1 MIYKTDRI
9 TVIAVEGELTP
20 NKTVILYR
28 NGGNVEL
35 PNQGL
40 FTYHKTEKDAYMHI
54 REHCLNTIE
63 NLDPKQDVTLVREFN
78 KKLKDV
84 ESKIANLND

>member
-9 TVIAVEGELTP
+9 TVIAVEGEITP
-20 NKTVILYR
+20 KNTVILYR

-35 PNQGL
+35 PNKGL
-40 FTYHKTEKDAYMHI
+40 FTYHATEKDAYMHI

-78 KKLKDV
+78 KKLKEV
-84 ESKIANLND
+84 ESKIAELND

>member
-9 TVIAVEGELTP
+9 GVIAVEGDLTS

-35 PNQGL
+35 PNKGL
-40 FTYHKTEKDAYMHI
+40 FTYHATEKDAYMHI
-54 REHCLNTIE
+54 REPCLHTLE
-63 NLDPKQDVTLVREFN
+63 MLDPKQDATLVREFN
-78 KKLKDV
+78 KKLLDV